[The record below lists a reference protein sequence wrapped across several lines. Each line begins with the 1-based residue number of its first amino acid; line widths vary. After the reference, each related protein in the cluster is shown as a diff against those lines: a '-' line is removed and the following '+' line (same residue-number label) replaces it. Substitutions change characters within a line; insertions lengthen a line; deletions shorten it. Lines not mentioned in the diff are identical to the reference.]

1 MRPRRTMRT
10 PRPIHAV
17 TGALLLAVPTSA
29 AALTAGQADA
39 QSAIQIDV
47 PSKHVSYGRHVA
59 VTGAAPAQD
68 AGQTLQ
74 LEFERSGATG
84 WERLAS
90 TRIAGDGHFRF
101 VTPLRRSG
109 ALRAVPAGQPPA
121 PRSDATTPD
130 GSTTT
135 TTSSGGASPA
145 LSPSSAHSV
154 AVGSKLSVPK
164 RSISTLD
171 GDAVH
176 VRGHL
181 LPGIGGRKVR
191 LEGHSGG
198 RWRLLSTDW
207 TGRSGAFDI
216 RYRPTDTTGAG
227 GEPLR
232 VGFRGDREN
241 DHAVQSAGKV
251 TTFDQSVASWY
262 EDGGSTACGFH
273 AGMGVANKSLP
284 CGTKVT
290 FRYGGHT
297 VTATVDDR
305 GPYVGGRTWDLNQ
318 NTAGALGFGGVG
330 TVWSTS

>member
-1 MRPRRTMRT
+1 MRPRRMMRA

-17 TGALLLAVPTSA
+17 AGAVLLAIPTSA
-29 AALTAGQADA
+29 VALTAGQADA

-47 PSKHVSYGRHVA
+47 PGDHVA
-59 VTGAAPAQD
+59 YGHPVTVKGSAPAQD

-74 LEFERSGATG
+74 LQFAPAGANG
-84 WERLAS
+84 WERLGS
-90 TRIAGDGHFRF
+90 TRIARDGHFRF
-101 VTPLRRSG
+101 VTPLHRSG
-109 ALRAVPAGQPPA
+109 ELRAVPAGQSAA
-121 PRSDATTPD
+121 PRTAGTPSGGTTVAD
-130 GSTTT
+130 
-135 TTSSGGASPA
+135 SSGGASPA
-145 LSPSSAHSV
+145 LSPSSAHTVS
-154 AVGSKLSVPK
+154 VGSKLSVRK
-164 RSISTLD
+164 RSITTLD
-171 GDAVH
+171 GHAVH
-176 VRGHL
+176 ILGHL
-181 LPGIGGRKVR
+181 YPSIAGRKIR
-191 LEGHSGG
+191 LEGRSRGH
-198 RWRLLSTDW
+198 WHLLSTDR
-207 TGRSGAFDI
+207 TARSGAFNI
-216 RYRPTDTTGAG
+216 RYRPTSTTGAG

-232 VGFRGDREN
+232 VRFRGDRAN
-241 DHAVQSAGKV
+241 RHTVQSAGKV
-251 TTFDQSVASWY
+251 TSFTESVASWY